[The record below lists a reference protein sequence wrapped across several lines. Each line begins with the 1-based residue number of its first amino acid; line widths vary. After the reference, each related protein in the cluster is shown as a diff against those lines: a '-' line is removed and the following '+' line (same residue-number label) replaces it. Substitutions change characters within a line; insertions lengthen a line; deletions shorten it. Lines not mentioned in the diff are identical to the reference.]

1 MRNTIYRLKL
11 QCKDCGLCNICPFA
25 ESFDTNS
32 PCSWLPNHSTARVVI
47 IDKISN
53 IMGSIGEII
62 IGYMF
67 YDGLLL
73 IKIIKYFVEH
83 RNTVFIYLMLVLKVK
98 DNREINRRKKM
109 CLINSNMLRFL
120 LNQS

>member
-1 MRNTIYRLKL
+1 
-11 QCKDCGLCNICPFA
+11 
-25 ESFDTNS
+25 
-32 PCSWLPNHSTARVVI
+32 
-47 IDKISN
+47 
-53 IMGSIGEII
+53 MGSIGEII

-98 DNREINRRKKM
+98 DNREINRHKKM

-120 LNQS
+120 LNHSLFFSP

>member
-1 MRNTIYRLKL
+1 
-11 QCKDCGLCNICPFA
+11 
-25 ESFDTNS
+25 
-32 PCSWLPNHSTARVVI
+32 
-47 IDKISN
+47 
-53 IMGSIGEII
+53 MGSIGEII

-73 IKIIKYFVEH
+73 IIIKYFVEH

-109 CLINSNMLRFL
+109 CLINSNMLRF
-120 LNQS
+120 

>member
-1 MRNTIYRLKL
+1 MRNTKSRKAAMQGFWFVISFHLLKVL
-11 QCKDCGLCNICPFA
+11 ILIHHAHGSQ
-25 ESFDTNS
+25 T
-32 PCSWLPNHSTARVVI
+32 LPNHSTARVVI

-83 RNTVFIYLMLVLKVK
+83 RNTCSFI
-98 DNREINRRKKM
+98 
-109 CLINSNMLRFL
+109 
-120 LNQS
+120 

>member
-1 MRNTIYRLKL
+1 
-11 QCKDCGLCNICPFA
+11 
-25 ESFDTNS
+25 
-32 PCSWLPNHSTARVVI
+32 
-47 IDKISN
+47 
-53 IMGSIGEII
+53 MGSTGEII

-120 LNQS
+120 LNHS

>member
-1 MRNTIYRLKL
+1 
-11 QCKDCGLCNICPFA
+11 
-25 ESFDTNS
+25 
-32 PCSWLPNHSTARVVI
+32 
-47 IDKISN
+47 
-53 IMGSIGEII
+53 MGSIGEII

-67 YDGLLL
+67 YDELLL

-120 LNQS
+120 LNHS

>member
-1 MRNTIYRLKL
+1 
-11 QCKDCGLCNICPFA
+11 
-25 ESFDTNS
+25 
-32 PCSWLPNHSTARVVI
+32 
-47 IDKISN
+47 
-53 IMGSIGEII
+53 MGSIGEII

-98 DNREINRRKKM
+98 DNREINRRKKK
-109 CLINSNMLRFL
+109 CA
-120 LNQS
+120 

>member
-1 MRNTIYRLKL
+1 MLVNVISFHLLKVL
-11 QCKDCGLCNICPFA
+11 ILIHHAHGSQ
-25 ESFDTNS
+25 T
-32 PCSWLPNHSTARVVI
+32 LPNHSTARVVI

-120 LNQS
+120 LNHS

>member
-1 MRNTIYRLKL
+1 
-11 QCKDCGLCNICPFA
+11 
-25 ESFDTNS
+25 
-32 PCSWLPNHSTARVVI
+32 
-47 IDKISN
+47 
-53 IMGSIGEII
+53 MGSIGEII
-62 IGYMF
+62 IVYMF

-120 LNQS
+120 LNHSLFFSP

>member
-1 MRNTIYRLKL
+1 
-11 QCKDCGLCNICPFA
+11 
-25 ESFDTNS
+25 
-32 PCSWLPNHSTARVVI
+32 
-47 IDKISN
+47 
-53 IMGSIGEII
+53 MGSIGEII
-62 IGYMF
+62 IGNMF

-120 LNQS
+120 LNRS